1 MNLLDRYIFKQFFK
15 NLLLVLSSLVAIYLL
30 VDFFERID
38 NFTEKGKPFSLAIKY
53 FLLKIPFIYDQMS
66 PVCILL
72 AGIITLGLLNRNR
85 ELMSLSAGGISLIRI
100 ILPIIAA
107 SVLFTMGTVV
117 VAQWILP
124 HTNETTNN
132 IWYQEV
138 NNRFAKGIERDDR
151 IFFQGE
157 TGIYSFK
164 RSDPNHYYFSDF
176 NYTAWDSEYTMQT
189 LLTAKKAK
197 WQNEKWSFSDGQLK
211 TTRPDGEYNI
221 TLFNKLDL
229 PLPNVP
235 AEFFVAEY
243 RVKELSLYQL
253 HKNGI
258 AALKKGDLQGLVD
271 VNRRFSFIFLG
282 IPLLV
287 LALPALLYVHQKWQ
301 KELTMTVPMSC
312 AIAFI
317 AWGGWSATQSL
328 SQAAY
333 INPFVASWTIHVV
346 LLLTGVTWI
355 ARINNR

>member
-15 NLLLVLSSLVAIYLL
+15 NMLLVLSSLVAIYLL

-38 NFTEKGKPFSLAIKY
+38 NFTEKGKPFSLVLKY

-100 ILPIIAA
+100 ILPILAA
-107 SVLFTMGTVV
+107 SVLFTLGTVA

-124 HTNETTNN
+124 HTNESINQ
-132 IWYQEV
+132 IWYQQV
-138 NNRFAKGIERDDR
+138 KNKFAKGIERDGR

-157 TGIYSFK
+157 TGVYSFE
-164 RSDPNHYYFSDF
+164 RQDPSRYHFTDF
-176 NYTAWDSEYTMQT
+176 NYTAWDSEYTMT
-189 LLTAKKAK
+189 TFLSAKEAT
-197 WQNEKWSFSDGQLK
+197 WQDKKWSFADGQLK
-211 TTRPDGEYNI
+211 TSLLDGDYTI
-221 TLFNKLDL
+221 SLFDRLDF
-229 PLPNVP
+229 PLPNTP
-235 AEFFVAEY
+235 AEFFIPEY

-253 HKNGI
+253 HQNAV
-258 AALKKGDLQGLVD
+258 AALKTGEPQGLID
-271 VNRRFSFIFLG
+271 INQRFSFIFLG

-287 LALPALLYVHQKWQ
+287 LALPALLYAHQKWQ
-301 KELTMTVPMSC
+301 KELTMAVPMSC

-317 AWGGWSATQSL
+317 AWGAWSATQSL

-333 INPFVASWTIHVV
+333 LNPFVASWTIHVV
-346 LLLTGVTWI
+346 LLLGGLSWI
-355 ARINNR
+355 SRLNNR